1 MKGVALVVLCC
12 LLALACGLGRAESAG
27 EAAGEGRALAL
38 AARQAYGTGDF
49 AAAAEA
55 FARAHAVAPNLAS
68 AAFCL
73 DAALAARLA
82 GQPGRAAFWLRRAGL
97 AAPGDP
103 ETTAALAAAGF
114 DAGDVFAGPWF
125 LSGWLPAR
133 SLWLTALWA
142 NACFWLSLAA
152 GRLFGRPVPRPA
164 ALAAGLAVTLLWLAV
179 GWAGLVGEW
188 WPRAV
193 VLGEVPAASAPED
206 GAEPLGRFAAGEL
219 VAVGGERSGRL
230 LVRAPDGRAGWIP
243 REAAAVLR
251 P

>member
-1 MKGVALVVLCC
+1 MKGWRWSCVLPAGPC
-12 LLALACGLGRAESAG
+12 LRPGRPVGGGGGGGGPAWPWPP
-27 EAAGEGRALAL
+27 GRL
-38 AARQAYGTGDF
+38 RHGDF

-82 GQPGRAAFWLRRAGL
+82 GQPGRAAFWLRRAVL

-142 NACFWLSLAA
+142 KACFCLSLAA
-152 GRLFGRPVPRPA
+152 GRLFGRPVPGRRRWRP
-164 ALAAGLAVTLLWLAV
+164 
-179 GWAGLVGEW
+179 GW
-188 WPRAV
+188 P
-193 VLGEVPAASAPED
+193 
-206 GAEPLGRFAAGEL
+206 
-219 VAVGGERSGRL
+219 
-230 LVRAPDGRAGWIP
+230 
-243 REAAAVLR
+243 
-251 P
+251 